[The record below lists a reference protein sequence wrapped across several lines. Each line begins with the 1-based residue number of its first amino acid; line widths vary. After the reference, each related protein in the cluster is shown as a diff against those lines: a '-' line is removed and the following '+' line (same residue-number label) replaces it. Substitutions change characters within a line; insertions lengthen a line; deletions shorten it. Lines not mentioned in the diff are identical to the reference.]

1 MYSDIGN
8 VGDGHTT
15 CDPAF
20 VLPERYAE
28 RSAIQLAP
36 LEDVLGTDLQIFMLK
51 VRMTFPTR
59 AWVLDAGWALSDWRP
74 SQQIDVEGYEYDV
87 MRTAKRLLKVCVRAA
102 LATSTMS

>member
-1 MYSDIGN
+1 MLFPYGGGEHQQCRMYSDIGN

-15 CDPAF
+15 CDPTF

-51 VRMTFPTR
+51 VRIFSS
-59 AWVLDAGWALSDWRP
+59 AWMLDAGWALSGWRP
-74 SQQIDVEGYEYDV
+74 S
-87 MRTAKRLLKVCVRAA
+87 
-102 LATSTMS
+102 

>member
-1 MYSDIGN
+1 MCLNPGVGNNVMLFPYGGGEHQQCRMYSDIGN

-15 CDPAF
+15 CDPTF

-51 VRMTFPTR
+51 VRIFSS
-59 AWVLDAGWALSDWRP
+59 AWMLDAGWALSGWRP
-74 SQQIDVEGYEYDV
+74 S
-87 MRTAKRLLKVCVRAA
+87 
-102 LATSTMS
+102 